1 MWWGEVIILEVEG
14 ANLDLGREVDDAKVV
29 YDGATHATTKRCI
42 REQHM
47 PFRKFGFMSLMI
59 DPYNSYFCFRKKI
72 KDCIDLSR
80 KT

>member
-42 REQHM
+42 GEDWH
-47 PFRKFGFMSLMI
+47 
-59 DPYNSYFCFRKKI
+59 
-72 KDCIDLSR
+72 
-80 KT
+80 